1 MYIHSVFVFCIST
14 FLWHNMWPFTANL
27 GLFYHLSLSSCPN
40 FRFIG
45 RRRANSALKLLR
57 SIKFF
62 STLSIGFLTTQAL
75 STGKVIFVVI
85 LLSNPTH
92 LITIITIATII
103 ALIIIIIKMVIGI
116 LRMRPGLAR
125 SSQLSSFSR
134 QPLEWHTAHCYT
146 TDNCTISHTATHN
159 RTANVQWTKQDYTGL
174 QCRSA
179 FKIVMH

>member
-1 MYIHSVFVFCIST
+1 MNITFISFILCEHLVNFDDVFINYTCSTMFTSNTFSKCLFCKIST
-14 FLWHNMWPFTANL
+14 ACIFDNMWPFTANL

-45 RRRANSALKLLR
+45 RRRANPALKLLR

-75 STGKVIFVVI
+75 SAGKVIFVVI

-92 LITIITIATII
+92 LITIITIVTII
-103 ALIIIIIKMVIGI
+103 ALIIIIITMVIGI

-134 QPLEWHTAHCYT
+134 QPLHSNTALCVVIL
-146 TDNCTISHTATHN
+146 CT
-159 RTANVQWTKQDYTGL
+159 
-174 QCRSA
+174 
-179 FKIVMH
+179 

>member
-45 RRRANSALKLLR
+45 RRRANPALKLLR

-92 LITIITIATII
+92 LITIITIA
-103 ALIIIIIKMVIGI
+103 LIIIIITMVIGI

-134 QPLEWHTAHCYT
+134 QPLEWHTAHCYI

-159 RTANVQWTKQDYTGL
+159 RTAMHSELDKTTQDS
-174 QCRSA
+174 SA
-179 FKIVMH
+179 YI